1 VIQHQTAM
9 NIAWPFVLLQTVPL
23 LLGPVLLGPV
33 LARLLRHVGPRWLL
47 VVGLLALASGQ
58 LWLAS
63 IPVSQTGVAPI
74 LGVLAL
80 NGVGFVLLI
89 SGLTAAMVNAVP
101 VELAGMAS
109 GSASVVRDLGT
120 MPTGLARTSL
130 LRCPRPGCGSMS

>member
-1 VIQHQTAM
+1 MIQHQTAM

-23 LLGPVLLGPV
+23 LLGPV

-63 IPVSQTGVAPI
+63 IPVSQM
-74 LGVLAL
+74 AL